1 MTEKSELT
9 SETATKLEKLQEI
22 LQEMGSVIVAFSGGV
37 DSSLLAYLAHE
48 TLGNQSL
55 AITVSSELDPPDAI
69 ETAKAFA
76 KKHQI
81 PHEIIKQNLLK
92 VESIASNPPN
102 RCYYCKRQ
110 ILSEMIQIA
119 KERNF
124 AFVIEG
130 QNVDDLGDYRPGRE
144 AIKECGVRSP
154 FVEAGMTKSEI
165 REISKTFQLNTWD
178 QPSTPCLATRIPYGR
193 RIDQEDLI
201 KIGKGENYLKS
212 LGIRECRVRLYD
224 PAAAIEVPERDM
236 KIILDHRE
244 QIVRIFNEIGF
255 LHITLDLAGYRRGSL
270 NRELFKS
277 NDVSA
282 SGK

>member
-37 DSSLLAYLAHE
+37 DSSLLVYLAHE

-55 AITVSSELDPPDAI
+55 AITVSSELDPPNAI
-69 ETAKAFA
+69 ETAEAFA

-224 PAAAIEVPERDM
+224 SAAAIEVPERDM